1 MNVIGFCGLPGS
13 GKSTAIEAIK
23 DLGTIVTMGDVIRN
37 EANRRNIEP
46 SGENLGKIAKELRE
60 KGGPAAVA
68 KKCVELINNLDEDI
82 VIVDGVRSFY
92 EVNEFRKEWKF
103 PLIAIELND
112 DERYRRLYERARSD
126 DSRAIDEI
134 KQRDKREIGF
144 GLKEVVSNADYKIQN
159 DSTIEVLKKKT
170 RKLVLEILQNY

>member
-126 DSRAIDEI
+126 DSRSIDEI

>member
-46 SGENLGKIAKELRE
+46 SGENLGKIAEELRE

>member
-103 PLIAIELND
+103 PLIAIGLND
-112 DERYRRLYERARSD
+112 DERFRRLYERARSD
-126 DSRAIDEI
+126 DSRSIDEI